1 MYSSIA
7 EEGTSSRTHL
17 NAKSKI
23 KKEKAIA
30 SKKPTIANAKD
41 I

>member
-7 EEGTSSRTHL
+7 EEGSSSRAHL
-17 NAKSKI
+17 NAKSNQKKATIDI
-23 KKEKAIA
+23 KPIV
-30 SKKPTIANAKD
+30 ANAKD

>member
-7 EEGTSSRTHL
+7 EEGTSSRAHL
-17 NAKSKI
+17 NAKSKR
-23 KKEKAIA
+23 K
-30 SKKPTIANAKD
+30 SYYRNKPIVANAKD